1 MPLSG
6 KDLVKMYKEHGWLL
20 DRVKGSH
27 HIMVNPST
35 GETIPIPVHSNR
47 SLKKGLERA
56 LVKKLG
62 VKR

>member
-1 MPLSG
+1 MPVSG
-6 KDLVKMYKEHGWLL
+6 KDLVRMYKQNGWIL

-27 HIMVNPST
+27 HIMVNPDT
-35 GETIPIPVHSNR
+35 GETIPIPVHANR

-56 LVKKLG
+56 LLKKLG